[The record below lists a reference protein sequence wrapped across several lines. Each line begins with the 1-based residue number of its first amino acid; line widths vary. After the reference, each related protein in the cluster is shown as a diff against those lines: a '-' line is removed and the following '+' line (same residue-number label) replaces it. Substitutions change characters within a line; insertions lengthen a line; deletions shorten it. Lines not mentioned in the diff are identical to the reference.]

1 MARLHGRTG
10 RLYADFSSAGGGS
23 ASPVASLKSWEI
35 NASSDRVDVTAMGD
49 SNKQYLQ
56 GLPDAQGSFSG
67 FYDDE
72 ANTAYSAARDI
83 SSNAARAFYL
93 YPDTNNASTK
103 YFYGTGYF
111 DVTITG
117 DVGAAIETSGT
128 WAAAG
133 DVTAVGIT

>member
-10 RLYADFSSAGGGS
+10 RLYADFSAAGGGS
-23 ASPVASLKSWEI
+23 ATPVAALKSWEI

-67 FYDDE
+67 FYDDSSD
-72 ANTAYSAARDI
+72 TAYSAARDI
-83 SSNAARAFYL
+83 SSNAARKFYQ
-93 YPDTNNASTK
+93 YPSTNDTDK
-103 YFYGTGYF
+103 YWYGTAYF

-117 DVGAAIETSGT
+117 DVAGAIETSGS
-128 WAAAG
+128 WAAAS

>member
-10 RLYADFSSAGGGS
+10 RLYADFSAAGGGS
-23 ASPVASLKSWEI
+23 ATPVAALKSWEI

-67 FYDDE
+67 FYDD
-72 ANTAYSAARDI
+72 ASNTAYSAARDI
-83 SSNAARAFYL
+83 SDNAARKFYQ
-93 YPDTNNASTK
+93 YPSVSDTSR
-103 YFYGTGYF
+103 YFYGTAYF

-117 DVGAAIETSGT
+117 DVAGAIETSGS
-128 WAAAG
+128 WAAAS
-133 DVTAVGIT
+133 DVTSVGIT

>member
-23 ASPVASLKSWEI
+23 AAPVAALRSWEI

-67 FYDDE
+67 WYDDA

-83 SSNAARAFYL
+83 SSNAARTFYL
-93 YPDTNNASTK
+93 YPTTNDTDK
-103 YFYGTGYF
+103 YFYGTAYF
-111 DVTITG
+111 DVSITG
-117 DVGAAIETSGT
+117 DVGGAIETSGS
-128 WAAAG
+128 WAAAS
-133 DVTAVGIT
+133 DVTSVGIT